1 MEWEEGFQARGQS
14 SGMTSPHQQRIHLC
28 SQLTTI
34 PHRAR
39 SSLLLVLSTR
49 ISVHDN
55 DIPPTTYTSISCYI
69 CITVTPRWVVIS
81 VSLSQQRYHCYTSM
95 SCYICII
102 VTTVVSLLHLDE
114 LLYLYHCHNS
124 GITVTPRWVVISVSL
139 SQQRYHCYT
148 SISCYI
154 CIIVTTAVSLWH
166 LDELLYLYHC
176 HNSGITVTPRWV
188 VISVSLSQQRYHC
201 YTSMSCYICIIVTT
215 VVSLLHSKVSKVNVD
230 LYSA

>member
-81 VSLSQQRYHCYTSM
+81 VSLYHCHNTGDLNQPPRIREEEDCHNLM
-95 SCYICII
+95 SCYISII
-102 VTTVVSLLHLDE
+102 VTAWSVVTPVLVVTPVSVVRHVSLVMH
-114 LLYLYHCHNS
+114 
-124 GITVTPRWVVISVSL
+124 VSL
-139 SQQRYHCYT
+139 VTQCIACYACISRYAH
-148 SISCYI
+148 ISCLVLYNEPHGLVVNQSI
-154 CIIVTTAVSLWH
+154 NSQPLKCSNWH
-166 LDELLYLYHC
+166 LCSTKQLSHC
-176 HNSGITVTPRWV
+176 A
-188 VISVSLSQQRYHC
+188 
-201 YTSMSCYICIIVTT
+201 CIVLF
-215 VVSLLHSKVSKVNVD
+215 VRR
-230 LYSA
+230 

>member
-1 MEWEEGFQARGQS
+1 MYVINLMQRKPVKRSTQRLCTWLSTWCYGSWHAYKKKKYLMEWEEGFQARGQS

-102 VTTVVSLLHLDE
+102 VTTVVSLLH
-114 LLYLYHCHNS
+114 
-124 GITVTPRWVVISVSL
+124 
-139 SQQRYHCYT
+139 
-148 SISCYI
+148 
-154 CIIVTTAVSLWH
+154 
-166 LDELLYLYHC
+166 
-176 HNSGITVTPRWV
+176 
-188 VISVSLSQQRYHC
+188 
-201 YTSMSCYICIIVTT
+201 
-215 VVSLLHSKVSKVNVD
+215 SKVSKVNVD